1 MPDAVFGNGNGS
13 EARAVMIKNVVDRHA
28 CPLRDKGANMSKKVL
43 IIDDDPDFVEAM
55 SMLLEA
61 KGYAVVAAHTGAEGF
76 AKAKEENPGLILLDV
91 MMAGK
96 TEGFELSRELKKDA
110 STKDTPV
117 VLVSGIR
124 KEMNL
129 PFRFEPDEEML
140 PVKAFLEKPVKPE
153 VLLKTVEEN
162 IK

>member
-1 MPDAVFGNGNGS
+1 
-13 EARAVMIKNVVDRHA
+13 
-28 CPLRDKGANMSKKVL
+28 MSKKVL

-55 SMLLEA
+55 TMLLET
-61 KGYAVVAAHTGAEGF
+61 KGYDVISAHAGAEGF
-76 AKAKEENPGLILLDV
+76 NKAKTESPGLILLDV

-96 TEGFELSRELKKDA
+96 TEGFELSRELKKEA
-110 STKDTPV
+110 ATKDIPV

-129 PFRFEPDEEML
+129 PFKFEPDEEML

-153 VLLKTVEEN
+153 VLLRTVEEN